1 MDLLPGLLPAAILIG
16 VTIAAPVGPIT
27 VLYVRRAL
35 ANGWRSGM
43 ATALGAA
50 SADSIYAAIAA
61 FGLTFLSE
69 TLVSLQNPVRLV
81 GGLFLLYLG
90 IRIFR
95 ARPAEQAAQ
104 AAGGSLAQD
113 YGSTLFLT
121 LTNPMTILIFAGVF
135 TGAGLAAYQQGGGQ
149 GQPVV
154 LVVGV
159 FLGSILW
166 AGSLV
171 TAAALFRARFTPR
184 AMQWVNRISGAV
196 IIIFALVTLA
206 ALLTG

>member
-1 MDLLPGLLPAAILIG
+1 MDSCLSLLPAALLIG

-50 SADSIYAAIAA
+50 SADAVYAAIAA
-61 FGLTFLSE
+61 FGLSFLSD
-69 TLVSLQNPVRLV
+69 TLVSLQDPVRLV

-90 IRIFR
+90 ARIFR

-104 AAGGSLAQD
+104 AEGGSLARD

-149 GQPVV
+149 TCPAA
-154 LVVGV
+154 LVAGV
-159 FLGSILW
+159 FLGSMLW

-184 AMQWVNRISGAV
+184 AMQWVNRISGGV
-196 IIIFALVTLA
+196 IILFALATLA
-206 ALLTG
+206 ALWM

>member
-1 MDLLPGLLPAAILIG
+1 MESCLSLLPAAMLVG

-35 ANGWRSGM
+35 SNGWQSGM

-50 SADSIYAAIAA
+50 SADAIYAAMAA
-61 FGLTFLSE
+61 FGLSVLSQL
-69 TLVSLQNPVRLV
+69 LVSLQTPVRLA

-95 ARPAEQAAQ
+95 THPASQAAQ
-104 AAGGSLAQD
+104 AVSGSLGRD
-113 YGSTLFLT
+113 YFSTLVLT

-135 TGAGLAAYQQGGGQ
+135 TGAGLATFSAGSQSC
-149 GQPVV
+149 PLA

-159 FLGSILW
+159 SLGSLLW
-166 AGSLV
+166 ASSLV
-171 TAAALFRARFTPR
+171 TVAALFRARFTPR
-184 AMQWVNRISGAV
+184 AMLWVNRISGAV
-196 IIIFALVTLA
+196 IILFAVSTLRG
-206 ALLTG
+206 LIS

>member
-1 MDLLPGLLPAAILIG
+1 MDSCLALLPAAILIG

-35 ANGWRSGM
+35 SNGWRSGFV
-43 ATALGAA
+43 TALGAA
-50 SADSIYAAIAA
+50 SADALYAAIAA
-61 FGLTFLSE
+61 FGLTFLSNV
-69 TLVSLQNPVRLV
+69 LVSLQDPVRLA

-95 ARPAEQAAQ
+95 SRPADEAAK
-104 AAGGSLAQD
+104 AEGGSLGRD
-113 YGSTLFLT
+113 YLSTLVLT

-135 TGAGLAAYQQGGGQ
+135 TGAGLAAYNNGGGQ
-149 GQPVV
+149 SCPAA
-154 LVVGV
+154 LVAGV

-184 AMQWVNRISGAV
+184 AMQWVNRISGA
-196 IIIFALVTLA
+196 IIIVFALSTLL
-206 ALLTG
+206 ALFE

>member
-1 MDLLPGLLPAAILIG
+1 MESCLSLLPRALLIG

-27 VLYVRRAL
+27 VLYLRRAL
-35 ANGWRSGM
+35 ANGWQSGM

-50 SADSIYAAIAA
+50 GADALYAAIAA
-61 FGLTFLSE
+61 FGLTVLSE
-69 TLVSLQNPVRLV
+69 MLVSLQNPVRLI

-90 IRIFR
+90 VRIYR

-104 AAGGSLAQD
+104 VVGGNLARD
-113 YGSTLFLT
+113 FGSTFFLT

-135 TGAGLAAYQQGGGQ
+135 TGAGLAAYRQEGGQ
-149 GQPVV
+149 NCPAA
-154 LVVGV
+154 LVAGV

-184 AMQWVNRISGAV
+184 AMQWVNRLSGAV
-196 IIIFALVTLA
+196 IIVFALTTLA
-206 ALLTG
+206 ALFT

>member
-1 MDLLPGLLPAAILIG
+1 MESCLSLLPAAILIG
-16 VTIAAPVGPIT
+16 ITIAAPVGPIT

-35 ANGWRSGM
+35 SNGWRSGM

-50 SADSIYAAIAA
+50 SADAVYAAIAA
-61 FGLTFLSE
+61 FGLTFLSA
-69 TLVSLQNPVRLV
+69 TLVSLQTPVRLV

-95 ARPAEQAAQ
+95 THPADQAAQ
-104 AAGGSLAQD
+104 ALTGSLSRD
-113 YGSTLFLT
+113 YLSTLFLT

-135 TGAGLAAYQQGGGQ
+135 TGAGLATFNEGGQ
-149 GQPVV
+149 SCPAA
-154 LVVGV
+154 LVAGV
-159 FLGSILW
+159 FIGSILW

-184 AMQWVNRISGAV
+184 AMLWVNRISGGV
-196 IIIFALVTLA
+196 IILFAISTLWGLV
-206 ALLTG
+206 G